1 MLVHNEC
8 TRLPRNNGEWEGIPG
23 ESKWKSYNPD
33 VNNIT
38 NGQGIPF
45 KNGRPDFS
53 EWSKGSFSFES
64 GALDGTQ
71 KDFRKVY
78 KKIKKQYNLKNQ
90 KQAKALLKKLGVTP
104 PHYSLTE
111 IQLIPTDL
119 HANIPHVGAAYD
131 LRNIK

>member
-1 MLVHNEC
+1 MLVLSNGNRVVVEWIQHELLEAPVLVYNFEVEDFHTYFVGECGVLVHNEC

-78 KKIKKQYNLKNQ
+78 KKIKNN
-90 KQAKALLKKLGVTP
+90 T
-104 PHYSLTE
+104 
-111 IQLIPTDL
+111 I
-119 HANIPHVGAAYD
+119 
-131 LRNIK
+131 